1 MALNDFLKI
10 KTVREKFAE
19 EFPKSRSKNKEILA
33 IHSETYK
40 NKSKLIVND
49 RGYLE
54 YSLSFEEIIKFLWYL
69 GDKIRYRVVW
79 DLDFF
84 ISSIS
89 ELWDDRE
96 KRKLLLKGSEV
107 ILNSYKLH
115 YVPSKILKIRK
126 KKRLLKITDISI
138 LFDKSTLRDK
148 KAFLN
153 SGECDIDY
161 INKNNNDLDYHDIS
175 LYEFKEKGMKK
186 CQLIKSKCEILVNN
200 MKEIPKIPVK
210 KEILV
215 EPLTKNYSLIGTAFD
230 YLFRFYIQRRNSKSV
245 TNKWVA
251 EASVKRLELKT
262 SKSKPNLKS
271 TYKKGKK
278 ILSNAKKLH
287 TKYINGEIQLTDK
300 FLRSIIGLAKLD
312 TIFRSGYQE
321 DLNSVDND
329 DITDLKNLISIINNN
344 DFNENSTYILNPTFN
359 KASRLLK
366 GADADFIIDDALIDI
381 KSTKNFNLNRNYLN
395 EIIGYYTL
403 YRIGGISG
411 LESDYKINKIGIY
424 FSRHAYLHLINVED
438 FINEKRFPDFV
449 KWFMHK
455 AGEIYKTEDIKKEL
469 EDPLKLKLFRT

>member
-115 YVPSKILKIRK
+115 YVPSKIFKIRK
-126 KKRLLKITDISI
+126 KKKLLKITDISI
-138 LFDKSTLRDK
+138 LFDKSTLSDK
-148 KAFLN
+148 ETFLN
-153 SGECDIDY
+153 SGECDMDY
-161 INKNNNDLDYHDIS
+161 INENNNDLDYRNNS
-175 LYEFKEKGMKK
+175 LYEIKEKGMKK
-186 CQLIKSKCEILVNN
+186 CQIIKSKCEILINN
-200 MKEIPKIPVK
+200 IKEIHKIPVK
-210 KEILV
+210 KKILA

-230 YLFRFYIQRRNSKSV
+230 YLFRFYIQRRNPRSV
-245 TNKWVA
+245 TYKWVA
-251 EASVKRLELKT
+251 EASVRKLELKT
-262 SKSKPNLKS
+262 SRLKLKSKS
-271 TYKKGKK
+271 RYKKAKK
-278 ILSNAKKLH
+278 IVSNAKKLH
-287 TKYINGEIQLTDK
+287 IEYINGDIQLTDK

-312 TIFRSGYQE
+312 TIFRSEYPE
-321 DLNSVDND
+321 DLKSVDND
-329 DITDLKNLISIINNN
+329 DISDLKNLISIIKNN
-344 DFNENSTYILNPTFN
+344 DFNEKSTYILNPTFN

-381 KSTKNFNLNRNYLN
+381 KTTKSFNLNRDYLN

-411 LESDYKINKIGIY
+411 LNPDYEIKKIGIY

-449 KWFMHK
+449 KWFMQK

-469 EDPLKLKLFRT
+469 VNRLHF